1 MDWAAGALVLMRYRW
16 KDRHDD
22 LVNHNRRNPWPLR
35 IEAVLLGGLM
45 LLSFGAAVWSVI
57 APIF

>member
-1 MDWAAGALVLMRYRW
+1 MLLRYRW